1 MAVEA
6 PAVDKR
12 RYPELLNEALARI
25 PVHTPEWTNYGP
37 SDPGRTLVELFCF
50 LAENMLFQA
59 NQIPARNRSK
69 FLELLG
75 VPLQRG
81 SPASGIVVFANERG
95 PLRTEMLNADLQV
108 EAGNVPFQT
117 EHAIDVL
124 PLEAR
129 VYYKRKLE
137 VPAPRVE
144 EYYKLLYASYR
155 GTATDAGFK
164 LDMYETVPLPKD
176 DPDGIDLGAEAV
188 DASLWIALLVRAAD
202 KPPAPETDQGWDQLR
217 KDVCKEIGGKTL
229 SLGVAPALLDDQGRR
244 LAVAAASSAEARPL
258 LRYEFPNVP
267 PKGKLPDK
275 PALRV
280 AEYREV
286 DARPLSERAR
296 DDVLTTPG
304 VVGIPLPAATEL
316 RLWSNIDP
324 LEAGV
329 GEFPPALD
337 DSALERRVITWL
349 RVRAAAGTQVRLV
362 WVDINA
368 AKVTQR
374 ARVFNELLGNGTGL
388 PDQERVLSSKPV
400 VRGSCRV
407 EVTLGAAKPEIW
419 READDLLMAGPE
431 VDVPDPSL
439 PPGHKRKAL
448 DDPKVFAL
456 EHATGRIRFGDG
468 LRGKR
473 PPEGAFLRATYDY
486 SLGAA
491 GNLGEDMIKGG
502 SALPAGFTVK
512 NALRTWGGADAESVA
527 QAEKGIARYI
537 QHRDRLVTAAD
548 FAAIARRAPGVDIGR
563 LEVLP
568 AFHPELSPNM
578 PGDAPGAV
586 TLLVIP
592 RHDPMQPGAPRPD
605 RPFLDALCRYLDQ
618 RRLVTTE
625 VVLRGPEYVPIW
637 VSIGIEVKAGH
648 AVPAVREAVKARL
661 LKFLAPL
668 GQDDGWPL
676 RKAVDAR
683 ELSAEA
689 SRVEGVL
696 LVNGVEVARG
706 SDTPSSPIG
715 MTGLQLPR
723 VLGISVAVGEA
734 PPIDALRGQPSDALP
749 EALARIV
756 PVPAV
761 PEKC

>member
-1 MAVEA
+1 MAVQT

-59 NQIPARNRSK
+59 NQIPERNRSK

-81 SPASGIVVFANERG
+81 SPASGIAVFANERG
-95 PLRTEMLNADLQV
+95 PLRTETLNADLEVQ
-108 EAGNVPFQT
+108 AGNVPFQT
-117 EHAIDVL
+117 EHALDVL
-124 PLEAR
+124 PVEAR
-129 VYYKRKLE
+129 VYYKRRLP
-137 VPAPRVE
+137 VPPQRVE
-144 EYYKLLYASYR
+144 EYYKLLYASYK

-202 KPPAPETDQGWDQLR
+202 KPVPETDEGWKDLR
-217 KDVCKEIGGKTL
+217 EAVRKEIGGKTL

-244 LAVAAASSAEARPL
+244 LAVGAASSAEARPL
-258 LRYEFPNVP
+258 LRYEFPNAP
-267 PKGKLPDK
+267 PQGKLPDE
-275 PALRV
+275 PARRV

-304 VVGIPLPAATEL
+304 VVGIPLPAAPEL
-316 RLWSNIDP
+316 GLWSNIDP

-349 RVRAAAGTQVRLV
+349 RVRAAAGTQVRLM

-368 AKVTQR
+368 AKVAQR

-400 VRGSCRV
+400 VRGTGRV
-407 EVTLGAAKPEIW
+407 EVTVGDKTETW
-419 READDLLMAGPE
+419 SEADDLLLAGPE
-431 VDVPDPSL
+431 VEVPDPVL
-439 PPGHKRKAL
+439 PPGRKREPL
-448 DDPKVFAL
+448 GDPKVFAL

-473 PPEGAFLRATYDY
+473 PPEGSVLRATYDY

-491 GNLGEDMIKGG
+491 GNLAEGMIKGG
-502 SALPAGFTVK
+502 SALPAGFTVS
-512 NALRTWGGADAESVA
+512 NPLRTWGGADAESVA
-527 QAEKGIARYI
+527 QGEKQIARYV

-548 FAAIARRAPGVDIGR
+548 FDAIARRAPGVEIGR
-563 LEVLP
+563 LDVLP
-568 AFHPELSPNM
+568 AFHPELSPNL
-578 PGDAPGAV
+578 PGDAPGSV

-592 RHDPMQPGAPRPD
+592 RHDSQQPQAPRPD
-605 RPFLDALCRYLDQ
+605 RPFLDALCSYLDP

-625 VVLRGPEYVPIW
+625 VVLRGPEYVPVW
-637 VSIGIEVKAGH
+637 VSVGIEVKPGH
-648 AVPAVREAVKARL
+648 AVPGVREAVKARL
-661 LKFLAPL
+661 LRFLAPL
-668 GQDDGWPL
+668 GDDGGWPL

-696 LVNGVEVARG
+696 LVNGVQLARG
-706 SDTPSSPIG
+706 NDEPSSPVAIA
-715 MTGLQLPR
+715 GLQLPR
-723 VLGISVAVGEA
+723 VLGIAVAVGEA